1 MNIHELKIGDSAS
14 ITKTISESDVY
25 LFAGITGDFNPAH
38 VDAESTKETA
48 FHGRI
53 AHGMLIA
60 SFISTILGMKLPGP
74 GTIYMGQEL
83 RFVKPVHLGDT
94 ITAVGTVSD
103 INLEKRIVVLDTI
116 CKNQNGAAVVEGR
129 ATVRPPK

>member
-1 MNIHELKIGDSAS
+1 MTIHELKIGDSAS
-14 ITKTISESDVY
+14 VTKTISESDVY
-25 LFAGITGDFNPAH
+25 LFAGITGDLNPAH
-38 VDAESTKETA
+38 VDEESTKETA
-48 FHGRI
+48 FRGRI

-94 ITAVGTVSD
+94 ITAVGTVSE
-103 INLEKRIVVLDTI
+103 INLEKRMVVLDTI
-116 CKNQNGAAVVEGR
+116 CKNQDGAVVIQGH
-129 ATVRPPK
+129 ATVRPPQ